1 MGSKNSCQ
9 KAWRIFIEDGVR
21 EKWLT
26 RKTSALPT
34 TIFGSKASWSHNF
47 HTPIL
52 REIGVNFFTFVLP
65 FQFWYSRHYVCVQYL
80 HFFYRITGFLV
91 ALREP
96 QEFSDIPLK
105 SVIGNFGF
113 SSLLGSAWGLDKQI
127 IHDNTSTLLLKSFIL
142 RIRLHSEQSK
152 RRIHF
157 SLFFYS
163 VLDKCTRYTPNLNS
177 W

>member
-1 MGSKNSCQ
+1 MVVFNIC
-9 KAWRIFIEDGVR
+9 I
-21 EKWLT
+21 
-26 RKTSALPT
+26 
-34 TIFGSKASWSHNF
+34 
-47 HTPIL
+47 
-52 REIGVNFFTFVLP
+52 
-65 FQFWYSRHYVCVQYL
+65 
-80 HFFYRITGFLV
+80 FYRITGFLV

-157 SLFFYS
+157 SLFFFILYWTNAQDILLTSSRSSFYLFESSTATYIDCPIPFRDHPYS
-163 VLDKCTRYTPNLNS
+163 GLRPCPLDSFQDFLIKLDMKLCIHLVEIS
-177 W
+177 IF